1 MAHNHDH
8 HAHSHAHA
16 HGQATGKLGP
26 YALPIALFVT
36 LGFAGVEALAGWLS
50 GSLALMSDA
59 GHMLTDS
66 LALALATVAARI
78 ARRPVTEQH
87 SYGLRRI
94 ETLAGL
100 INGLFM
106 LLVVG
111 LIIVHAAERLLD
123 PQPVDG
129 GTVML
134 VALIGL
140 VINVVVA
147 WMLSHGGHDLNT
159 RAALLHV
166 LGDLL
171 GSVAALASGAVIH
184 FTGWLPIDP
193 LLSMLI
199 CGLILAAT
207 LRLLRSATH
216 TLLDGVPAQLSLN
229 EVGQAMARAE
239 GVISVHDLHIWSL
252 DSSHTALSAHIVIK
266 RTEDWPDALAR
277 LQTLLRD
284 TYQIEHVTLQ
294 PEIVDTQVVPFP
306 LPPSAAGSASR
317 APAPHP
323 GHGR

>member
-1 MAHNHDH
+1 MAHD
-8 HAHSHAHA
+8 HAHHHHGHA
-16 HGQATGKLGP
+16 HGQAPGRLGP
-26 YALPIALFVT
+26 YALPLALVMT

-66 LALALATVAARI
+66 LALALATIAARI
-78 ARRPVTEQH
+78 ARRPATERH
-87 SYGLRRI
+87 SYGLRRT

-111 LIIVHAAERLLD
+111 FIIMHAAERLLD

-129 GTVML
+129 GAVML
-134 VALIGL
+134 VAFIGL

-159 RAALLHV
+159 RGALLHV

-239 GVISVHDLHIWSL
+239 GVVSVHDLHIWSL
-252 DSSHTALSAHIVIK
+252 DSSHTALSAHIVLK
-266 RTEDWPDALAR
+266 RSDDWPDTLTR

-284 TYQIEHVTLQ
+284 DYDIGHVTLQ
-294 PEIVDTQVVPFP
+294 PEIVDTQVVAFP
-306 LPPSAAGSASR
+306 QPPSAAAAARR

-323 GHGR
+323 RHGH